1 MADKPTTPAE
11 PDDLVLMFELL
22 CALDG
27 QPIHGDGTQ
36 CPDCDAHV
44 VPTRH
49 ISGGVLLRVVHDPWC
64 VQAIAKETTR

>member
-1 MADKPTTPAE
+1 MTDQPTA

-36 CPDCDAHV
+36 CDGCDAHV

-49 ISGGVLLRVVHDPWC
+49 ISGGVLLRIVHDPWC
-64 VQAIAKETTR
+64 DKAARKEAAR

>member
-1 MADKPTTPAE
+1 VADQTSK
-11 PDDLVLMFELL
+11 PDDLTLMFELL

-36 CPDCDAHV
+36 CDSCDAHV

-64 VQAIAKETTR
+64 DRAAAKESVQ